1 VGRRGS
7 QKARQRRH
15 IPGVAEAR
23 EPRRLAS
30 RESVCE
36 RKRARARERDFDQ
49 PLSLVMA
56 NQGQRA

>member
-1 VGRRGS
+1 MGRRGS

-23 EPRRLAS
+23 EPKRLAS
-30 RESVCE
+30 RESE
-36 RKRARARERDFDQ
+36 RERESAHARERDFDQ
-49 PLSLVMA
+49 TLSLGMA